1 MYSIVKIRTPM
12 GILTAI
18 ASNRDKKIEEEKDEN
33 MRSLVLR
40 EIERV

>member
-18 ASNRDKKIEEEKDEN
+18 TSNRDKKIEEDGNLWEFSFE
-33 MRSLVLR
+33 R
-40 EIERV
+40 ERV